1 MDIFKVHILNSN
13 GLLDKIYVFSGK
25 EPFST
30 PEMETLGVPIIQ
42 VGQQIHSDDSIRVI
56 KNKIIHAI
64 GDSVISYNQLYL
76 FMDSMKQI
84 DLMEIYNYLT
94 NNGRNK
100 LSSDELLTVLL
111 NLKVSP
117 GYLDKESYTYEDML
131 SIIAGIQDT
140 SPVNRNI
147 SSEKAIADEK
157 NSGERTANEFT
168 NNTKTPEKYSV
179 KIPIGQKFAK
189 QQDFG
194 FSVNPYTL
202 SNIRVYH
209 PRQNNR
215 MTVFDNMLLLN
226 YGNAIDNVIT
236 VCTAENILAFFRE
249 SFNNTANMN
258 DYESIII
265 QSYFPFLFQ
274 DDHIQS
280 SSQLIEQKET
290 LLKNAKAKLDKQS
303 MVLYKTID
311 MFYDIFY
318 NRTEDLVYGEHGIKT
333 FSILLH
339 TNLKA
344 KLPLEVIFKNIHATS
359 TIPFIKY
366 NPGSLR
372 ENLYRLFVKRISKNG
387 KKIPV
392 LQESTIMQLSRKIGK
407 GNQISMYIK
416 LPSIEEEFYIDFE
429 ENGDIRVY
437 GELKTAVL
445 PTLLSEYISKVA
457 NPVIKNINNFLNK
470 SGYSLRLFTDFSDEH
485 VQVLNMKYIAK
496 MTIDTEISSLQK
508 YIKCL
513 AGLFVI
519 YEPRIAKVAKMV
531 FKRVENFK
539 EMDAK
544 TLYIQRLYEK
554 TDNAELIIKGIMD
567 NFQISN
573 TDASKLF
580 AKYLESVAEQQSGK
594 IDEIPGFQTIIYN
607 EPLENK
613 IVFEVDNII
622 HIEYIK
628 KIHMYIDSFLRITQR
643 PNTTTVPESD
653 INSIC
658 KSAEKMNKDI
668 DRSHIENRVTISLP
682 AIATLPVEIE
692 QEGIRDI
699 VEMDVDEPMQELVDE
714 DDFFKSANV
723 EEAVENDEDDALFYA
738 EDEEEAAD
746 ELFRGGGRRKKA
758 TNLITNDVLLNDL
771 LDENEI
777 PQGTT
782 EGPYKMELAGLS
794 LHNPNLF
801 EARMQKRE
809 PYLFTTKSGK
819 FTNYSTLCQSAA
831 KKQPIIL
838 TDEEKAKIDENDAK
852 YGKGSKSYQHAIK
865 YGTDSKKPFWYICPR
880 FWCLQ
885 TNMSMT
891 EEEVRAGKCGTNPY
905 PHNIIPDDADVIPE
919 GAYVVEF
926 KSKKHVK
933 SDGTYIDHNPS
944 VLTHKTADGHCL
956 PCCYSGWRT
965 GLWNNHMTT
974 CAEAE
979 PDDAENPVD
988 KTGKPIDKE
997 KRAKKAAVVKSE
1009 NYIMGI
1015 DKVNIGPGRWGML
1028 PFSVQAFLHT
1038 DNSKCISKSEQV
1050 TADKGDNCLLRY
1062 GVEKSDTQSFLGCV
1076 AVMYAYKQGLAK
1088 IPTISEMKSILV
1100 ENIHLD
1106 NFVQSFGG
1114 SLISTFKPTKIDLG
1128 EIDYEKYEGQFMQM
1142 IDFND
1147 ENQMDLLHDSIASFE
1162 NFLAFL
1168 KNEDIE
1174 IDHTYLWDIVT
1185 NSDEKLMKGGYNL
1198 VILELPKDDLRD
1210 NIQIICPTHSSS
1222 SMLYDHTKET
1232 IMLLKQANKKG
1243 TYYELICIYAK
1254 EEQDVIKA
1262 FNELNA
1268 PPNVKYILDI
1278 IQKTSNKYCAPLP
1291 SLPKQYDF
1299 KKNKEAI
1306 EISRIL
1312 KSHNYTILQQVL
1324 NYQGKVIGFM
1334 VISNMQISKGQLT
1347 NGDILDSGI
1356 FVPCFPSAILP
1367 SIEERWMD
1375 DDSLWSDYE
1384 TTRDELIKINKVT
1397 GGKILCSPKMKMLE
1411 DGMIVGII
1419 TETNQFVPIS
1429 PISEN
1434 IFDDNIVTVDNH
1446 NYIVKEGKP
1455 TIEHTEDT
1463 LRNLSY
1469 ISADQ
1474 TILTSNLQDDTRNK
1488 VVNRIDLETRYFTFF
1503 RSIIRNMLN
1512 DYNNR
1517 SIRKEIMETLDN
1529 KYLYYK
1535 EKINNIVALLHKL
1548 VEERIQF
1555 VEITEDVLQDIES
1568 SCSNLTG
1575 TSEISCFTDDGLNEI
1590 YIPKYHLLSKDN
1602 TDARVLN
1609 EVVYYGRVADE
1620 LIRYMRIRL
1629 FMLNASSYI
1638 NIGSNEY
1645 VIYDNEVLL
1654 LQSILNADYFKD
1666 IEVFNENDYLKQI
1679 GYSHAVPNIS
1689 QKYANQSI
1697 SVKEQRELNEHTE
1710 QGHKNGQLNIDMVK
1724 QKLDEVQGNTT
1735 KIWKRIFPKPAE
1747 EIVFY
1752 STPQS
1757 GFSMLIF
1764 LVENI
1769 LNNRGRPSQVSLTI
1783 ANIKQLLWTAYSK
1796 YLGNPTYAEKIMDIF
1811 KIQGKTKLFK
1821 TRASFEQ
1828 VLHSDSY
1835 YVTDLDIWMLS
1846 KVLDLPIVL
1855 FSSTSLKSLFPT
1867 KANWLLLGGNYQ
1879 TDIYY
1884 FVRSPNK
1891 MDVMEYQLVIP
1902 GTLLTTATMREFF
1915 TMVQSESILPKEKG
1929 VSLHLQSL
1937 EQYLENYRK
1946 TVVIPKK
1953 SKPV

>member
-1 MDIFKVHILNSN
+1 
-13 GLLDKIYVFSGK
+13 
-25 EPFST
+25 
-30 PEMETLGVPIIQ
+30 
-42 VGQQIHSDDSIRVI
+42 
-56 KNKIIHAI
+56 
-64 GDSVISYNQLYL
+64 
-76 FMDSMKQI
+76 
-84 DLMEIYNYLT
+84 
-94 NNGRNK
+94 
-100 LSSDELLTVLL
+100 
-111 NLKVSP
+111 
-117 GYLDKESYTYEDML
+117 
-131 SIIAGIQDT
+131 
-140 SPVNRNI
+140 
-147 SSEKAIADEK
+147 
-157 NSGERTANEFT
+157 
-168 NNTKTPEKYSV
+168 
-179 KIPIGQKFAK
+179 
-189 QQDFG
+189 
-194 FSVNPYTL
+194 
-202 SNIRVYH
+202 
-209 PRQNNR
+209 
-215 MTVFDNMLLLN
+215 
-226 YGNAIDNVIT
+226 
-236 VCTAENILAFFRE
+236 
-249 SFNNTANMN
+249 
-258 DYESIII
+258 
-265 QSYFPFLFQ
+265 
-274 DDHIQS
+274 
-280 SSQLIEQKET
+280 
-290 LLKNAKAKLDKQS
+290 
-303 MVLYKTID
+303 
-311 MFYDIFY
+311 
-318 NRTEDLVYGEHGIKT
+318 
-333 FSILLH
+333 
-339 TNLKA
+339 
-344 KLPLEVIFKNIHATS
+344 
-359 TIPFIKY
+359 
-366 NPGSLR
+366 
-372 ENLYRLFVKRISKNG
+372 
-387 KKIPV
+387 
-392 LQESTIMQLSRKIGK
+392 
-407 GNQISMYIK
+407 
-416 LPSIEEEFYIDFE
+416 
-429 ENGDIRVY
+429 
-437 GELKTAVL
+437 
-445 PTLLSEYISKVA
+445 
-457 NPVIKNINNFLNK
+457 
-470 SGYSLRLFTDFSDEH
+470 
-485 VQVLNMKYIAK
+485 
-496 MTIDTEISSLQK
+496 
-508 YIKCL
+508 
-513 AGLFVI
+513 
-519 YEPRIAKVAKMV
+519 
-531 FKRVENFK
+531 
-539 EMDAK
+539 
-544 TLYIQRLYEK
+544 
-554 TDNAELIIKGIMD
+554 
-567 NFQISN
+567 
-573 TDASKLF
+573 
-580 AKYLESVAEQQSGK
+580 
-594 IDEIPGFQTIIYN
+594 
-607 EPLENK
+607 
-613 IVFEVDNII
+613 
-622 HIEYIK
+622 
-628 KIHMYIDSFLRITQR
+628 
-643 PNTTTVPESD
+643 
-653 INSIC
+653 
-658 KSAEKMNKDI
+658 
-668 DRSHIENRVTISLP
+668 
-682 AIATLPVEIE
+682 
-692 QEGIRDI
+692 
-699 VEMDVDEPMQELVDE
+699 
-714 DDFFKSANV
+714 
-723 EEAVENDEDDALFYA
+723 
-738 EDEEEAAD
+738 
-746 ELFRGGGRRKKA
+746 
-758 TNLITNDVLLNDL
+758 
-771 LDENEI
+771 
-777 PQGTT
+777 
-782 EGPYKMELAGLS
+782 
-794 LHNPNLF
+794 
-801 EARMQKRE
+801 
-809 PYLFTTKSGK
+809 
-819 FTNYSTLCQSAA
+819 
-831 KKQPIIL
+831 
-838 TDEEKAKIDENDAK
+838 
-852 YGKGSKSYQHAIK
+852 
-865 YGTDSKKPFWYICPR
+865 
-880 FWCLQ
+880 
-885 TNMSMT
+885 
-891 EEEVRAGKCGTNPY
+891 
-905 PHNIIPDDADVIPE
+905 
-919 GAYVVEF
+919 
-926 KSKKHVK
+926 
-933 SDGTYIDHNPS
+933 
-944 VLTHKTADGHCL
+944 
-956 PCCYSGWRT
+956 
-965 GLWNNHMTT
+965 
-974 CAEAE
+974 
-979 PDDAENPVD
+979 
-988 KTGKPIDKE
+988 
-997 KRAKKAAVVKSE
+997 
-1009 NYIMGI
+1009 
-1015 DKVNIGPGRWGML
+1015 
-1028 PFSVQAFLHT
+1028 
-1038 DNSKCISKSEQV
+1038 
-1050 TADKGDNCLLRY
+1050 
-1062 GVEKSDTQSFLGCV
+1062 
-1076 AVMYAYKQGLAK
+1076 
-1088 IPTISEMKSILV
+1088 
-1100 ENIHLD
+1100 
-1106 NFVQSFGG
+1106 
-1114 SLISTFKPTKIDLG
+1114 
-1128 EIDYEKYEGQFMQM
+1128 
-1142 IDFND
+1142 
-1147 ENQMDLLHDSIASFE
+1147 
-1162 NFLAFL
+1162 
-1168 KNEDIE
+1168 
-1174 IDHTYLWDIVT
+1174 
-1185 NSDEKLMKGGYNL
+1185 
-1198 VILELPKDDLRD
+1198 
-1210 NIQIICPTHSSS
+1210 
-1222 SMLYDHTKET
+1222 
-1232 IMLLKQANKKG
+1232 
-1243 TYYELICIYAK
+1243 
-1254 EEQDVIKA
+1254 
-1262 FNELNA
+1262 LNA

-1334 VISNMQISKGQLT
+1334 VISNMQISKGQSP
-1347 NGDILDSGI
+1347 NGDILNSGI
-1356 FVPCFPSAILP
+1356 FVPSFPSAMLP

-1455 TIEHTEDT
+1455 TIEHTENT

-1474 TILTSNLQDDTRNK
+1474 TIMTSNLQDDTRNK

-1568 SCSNLTG
+1568 SCSNMTG

-1679 GYSHAVPNIS
+1679 GYSDAVPNIS
-1689 QKYANQSI
+1689 QKYANQPI

-1902 GTLLTTATMREFF
+1902 GTLLTTATMRDFF

-1937 EQYLENYRK
+1937 EHYLEKYRK